1 MPLSDWRQGMGMSR
15 SGSDAPRVPDPNYT
29 PTPNPA
35 ANNSIPSWIGRG
47 MGRQGM
53 PPMGGGP
60 GAPPTGG
67 PMNPP
72 ADPPTGGPM
81 NPPVG
86 DGPPMGQPPFGQQP
100 MPSKE
105 QLYMMHFGSQPPW
118 VQNAYMQQWQQEAQ
132 AGQPLSTNWF
142 NRGLFGMP
150 ENG

>member
-1 MPLSDWRQGMGMSR
+1 MSFGDFRPGMSMGR
-15 SGSDAPRVPDPNYT
+15 PGAGTPRVPDPNYT
-29 PTPNPA
+29 PTPNPSGG
-35 ANNSIPSWIGRG
+35 NTPSWLGSIGRG
-47 MGRQGM
+47 MGGM

-60 GAPPTGG
+60 GTPPATTPATPPTGG

-72 ADPPTGGPM
+72 A
-81 NPPVG
+81 G